1 MFSTMVISVCV
12 GVYNFLFPFEGAALG
27 RLVGEIMHVIFNGYI
42 KGSIEVGG
50 YAVVGE
56 YWIMLC
62 RTEILHFIQQNGS
75 VLLCMCVAP
84 SYTHVAQYCV

>member
-1 MFSTMVISVCV
+1 MVISVCV
-12 GVYNFLFPFEGAALG
+12 GVYDFLFSFEDAALG
-27 RLVGEIMHVIFNGYI
+27 RLVGEIMHVIINRYI

-56 YWIMLC
+56 YWVMLC

-84 SYTHVAQYCV
+84 SYSNAAQYCV